1 MASTPAIGSAQR
13 RCEHGRVGT
22 NAVRFRRS
30 SALTVAA
37 LIAAIAAVPALSWR
51 PYLAILL
58 VIPLGVAVWAWR
70 SGTDADKSGLT
81 VRAAVGR
88 RRIPWSDVAGV
99 VTEGGQVTAQLTSGR
114 AITLPAV
121 GAADVP
127 RLVAASGQ
135 KPGSTTDGNVT
146 DPR

>member
-1 MASTPAIGSAQR
+1 MA
-13 RCEHGRVGT
+13 T
-22 NAVRFRRS
+22 NRIQFRRS

-37 LIAAIAAVPALSWR
+37 VIVAIAGLSVLTWA
-51 PYLAILL
+51 PYLVVLV
-58 VIPLGVAVWAWR
+58 VIPLGVAVWSWR
-70 SGTDADKSGLT
+70 SGTDADESGLT
-81 VRAAVGR
+81 VRAALGR
-88 RRIPWSDVAGV
+88 RRIPWSNVAGV
-99 VTEGGQVTAQLTSGR
+99 FTEGDQVSAQLTSGR

-135 KPGSTTDGNVT
+135 DLGPAPDGDLT

>member
-1 MASTPAIGSAQR
+1 MA
-13 RCEHGRVGT
+13 T

-30 SALTVAA
+30 PALA
-37 LIAAIAAVPALSWR
+37 LAAVIAVIAGLSILRWAP
-51 PYLAILL
+51 PYAAVVL
-58 VIPLGVAVWAWR
+58 VIPLAVAVWAWR

-88 RRIPWSDVAGV
+88 RRIPWDDVAGV
-99 VTEGGQVTAQLTSGR
+99 VTDGRQVSAQLTSGR

-121 GAADVP
+121 GKADVG
-127 RLVAASGQ
+127 RLVAASGHDI
-135 KPGSTTDGNVT
+135 GSDSGGTIT

>member
-1 MASTPAIGSAQR
+1 M
-13 RCEHGRVGT
+13 GT
-22 NAVRFRRS
+22 NAVQFRRS

-37 LIAAIAAVPALSWR
+37 LIAAIAAIPALSWN
-51 PYLAILL
+51 PYLAVLL

-70 SGTDADKSGLT
+70 SGTDADESGLT
-81 VRAAVGR
+81 VRAALGR

-99 VTEGGQVTAQLTSGR
+99 VSEGDQVTAQLTSGR

-135 KPGSTTDGNVT
+135 EIGSTSGGDVT

>member
-1 MASTPAIGSAQR
+1 M
-13 RCEHGRVGT
+13 GT

-30 SALTVAA
+30 SAVTVAA
-37 LIAAIAAVPALSWR
+37 LIVVIAGLSLLTWAQPYVALV
-51 PYLAILL
+51 LL
-58 VIPLGVAVWAWR
+58 IPLGVAVWSWR
-70 SGTDADKSGLT
+70 SGTDADESGLT

-88 RRIPWSDVAGV
+88 RRIPWSDVAGLV
-99 VTEGGQVTAQLTSGR
+99 VERRDQVSAQLTSGR

-121 GAADVP
+121 AAADVP

-135 KPGSTTDGNVT
+135 ELGFAPDGDVT

>member
-1 MASTPAIGSAQR
+1 VS
-13 RCEHGRVGT
+13 T

-37 LIAAIAAVPALSWR
+37 LIAAIAAVPMLSVT

-58 VIPLGVAVWAWR
+58 VVPLFVALWSWR
-70 SGTDADKSGLT
+70 SGTDADESGLT
-81 VRAAVGR
+81 VRTAVGR
-88 RRIPWSDVAGV
+88 RTIPWTDVAGV
-99 VTEGGQVTAQLTSGR
+99 VAEGGQVSAHLTSGR

-121 GAADVP
+121 GAADIP
-127 RLVAASGQ
+127 RLVAASG
-135 KPGSTTDGNVT
+135 KEIEFDSGGAVT